1 MPILGDAQNITTI
14 IKRQYYYSTRML
26 YRLMRKGL
34 PVGILYDFSHPP
46 KPPAIELFGLKHLV
60 FDLFPHAGTLD
71 TLILTIRCT
80 IPKKVIK
87 TVGIW

>member
-1 MPILGDAQNITTI
+1 MTILGDTQNITTI
-14 IKRQYYYSTRML
+14 IKRQYNYSTRML

-34 PVGILYDFSHPP
+34 PVRVLYYFSDTP
-46 KPPAIELFGLKHLV
+46 KLSGIELFGLKHLV
-60 FDLFPHAGTLD
+60 FNLFSHAGTLD